1 MKGSDP
7 SVADVGERGLIER
20 IRLRLPPA
28 PAFVTVGI
36 GDDAAVVEPA
46 RNLLEVLTTD
56 CQVEGVH
63 FDQAFVGAADIGH
76 KALAVN
82 LSDLAAM
89 GAAPRVA
96 LLSLVLPPA
105 LPVSSVDALVDGM
118 AALAARA
125 RISIVGGNIAR
136 SPGPLIVDVTVTG
149 SVHSRRVLTRGGARA
164 GDDLYVTGTL
174 GGAAAGLRI
183 LSAAVSPLR
192 RPSMRSERPEPAEG
206 RGMPDDAAANRC
218 VMRYLRPEPRTRF
231 GLMLGRN
238 RAARA
243 CIDLSDGLA
252 DGIRQIA
259 AASGLGAVVEAD
271 ALPLEEGSTL
281 NDALGGGEDYELLFA
296 VSPRMRSR
304 LKNARRLGGD
314 LAVTRIGRLTAD
326 RAMLLSRGGTTVELP
341 EGFEHFQ
348 APKRVGL
355 AVPRAHR
362 QAQGVLSPSKD
373 EAEAPAGGQGPPD
386 QE

>member
-1 MKGSDP
+1 LGET
-7 SVADVGERGLIER
+7 VADVGERALIER
-20 IRLRLPPA
+20 IRQRLPPT
-28 PAFVTVGI
+28 PPFVIVGI
-36 GDDAAVVEPA
+36 GDDAAVVEPE

-63 FDQAFVGAADIGH
+63 FDQTFVGAADIGH

-96 LLSLVLPPA
+96 LLSLVLPPVF
-105 LPVSSVDALVDGM
+105 PVSSVEALVDGM

-136 SPGPLIVDVTVTG
+136 SPGPLVVDVTAAG

-174 GGAAAGLRI
+174 GGAAAGLRM
-183 LSAAVSPLR
+183 LSAFAPSALR
-192 RPSMRSERPEPAEG
+192 RDELATNG
-206 RGMPDDAAANRC
+206 C
-218 VMRYLRPEPRTRF
+218 VVRYLRPEPRTRF

-259 AASGLGAVVEAD
+259 GASGLGAIVEAD
-271 ALPLEEGSTL
+271 ALPLAEGSTL
-281 NDALGGGEDYELLFA
+281 HDALGGGEDYELLFA

-304 LKNARRLGGD
+304 LKNARRLSGD
-314 LAVTRIGRLTAD
+314 LAVTRIGHLTSD
-326 RAMLLSRGGTTVELP
+326 RAVLLSRSGSTETLP
-341 EGFEHFQ
+341 AGFEHF
-348 APKRVGL
+348 
-355 AVPRAHR
+355 
-362 QAQGVLSPSKD
+362 
-373 EAEAPAGGQGPPD
+373 
-386 QE
+386 